1 MKRNIAVFI
10 LLILLLLL
18 TFFFSLIFGG
28 RKISPQEI
36 FKLLM
41 NEQADEILSTI
52 IWKIRIPRVILS
64 LVIGAG
70 LASCG
75 CVFQGILRNPLAEP
89 YTLGISGGAALGA
102 VLGNFLSNF
111 FVGYYSLPICSF
123 LGALASIFLVYFIAS
138 RKKFSATSLILGGTI
153 LSFLFSSI
161 VLFLFA
167 LFQADKFHNLILW
180 LMGDLSSAEIGTI
193 KVVTFAVIFGVSLL
207 FVFNRELNILTLG
220 EEKATSLGIQTE
232 TVKKLLFLITSLI
245 VGACVS
251 AAGLVGF
258 VGLIIPHFFRW
269 LSGSDQRILLPASF
283 LGGAIF
289 LGLADTLARTIVY
302 PIELPVGIIT
312 GIIGGLFFLIFFVR
326 SKPRTLHWGF

>member
-1 MKRNIAVFI
+1 MKRNIT
-10 LLILLLLL
+10 LLLLLIILLVL
-18 TFFFSLIFGG
+18 TFFFSLISGG
-28 RKISPQEI
+28 RKILPQEI
-36 FKLLM
+36 LKLLM
-41 NEQADEILSTI
+41 HKQADEMLSII
-52 IWKIRIPRVILS
+52 IWKIRLPRIILS

-75 CVFQGILRNPLAEP
+75 CIFQGILRNPLAEP

-102 VLGNFLSNF
+102 VIGNFFPNLLLGS
-111 FVGYYSLPICSF
+111 YSLPLCSF
-123 LGALASIFLVYFIAS
+123 LGALVSIFLVYSVAS
-138 RKKFSATSLILGGTI
+138 RNKFSATGLILGGVI

-167 LFQADKFHNLILW
+167 LFRPDKFNSIILW

-193 KVVTFAVIFGVSLL
+193 KVVTSVVIFGFALL
-207 FVFNRELNILTLG
+207 FVFSRELNILSLG
-220 EEKATSLGIQTE
+220 EEKATSLGIPAE
-232 TVKKLLFLITSLI
+232 TVKKLLFLVTSLI

-258 VGLIIPHFFRW
+258 VGLIVPHFFRR

-289 LGLADTLARTIVY
+289 LGLADTLARTIIY
-302 PIELPVGIIT
+302 PIELPVGVIT
-312 GIIGGLFFLIFFVR
+312 GMVGGLFFLIFFV
-326 SKPRTLHWGF
+326 KNKQWQIYWK

>member
-1 MKRNIAVFI
+1 MKRNVTVFI
-10 LLILLLLL
+10 FLILFLFL

-28 RKISPQEI
+28 RKILPQEI
-36 FKLLM
+36 FQLLM
-41 NEQADEILSTI
+41 NKQADEILSTI
-52 IWKIRIPRVILS
+52 VWKIRLPRIILS

-102 VLGNFLSNF
+102 VVGNFLSNL

-123 LGALASIFLVYFIAS
+123 FGALASIFLVYFVAS
-138 RKKFSATSLILGGTI
+138 RKKFSVTGLILGGVI
-153 LSFLFSSI
+153 LSFLFSSF

-167 LFQADKFHNLILW
+167 LFRADKFHNVILW
-180 LMGDLSSAEIGTI
+180 LMGDLSSAETETI
-193 KVVTFAVIFGVSLL
+193 KVVTFAVILGFALL
-207 FVFNRELNILTLG
+207 FVFSRELNILTLG
-220 EEKATSLGIQTE
+220 EEKATSLGIPTE
-232 TVKKLLFLITSLI
+232 TVKKLLFLVTSLI
-245 VGACVS
+245 IGTCVS

-289 LGLADTLARTIVY
+289 LGLADTLARTIIY
-302 PIELPVGIIT
+302 PIELPVGVIT

-326 SKPRTLHWGF
+326 SRQWQIYWK